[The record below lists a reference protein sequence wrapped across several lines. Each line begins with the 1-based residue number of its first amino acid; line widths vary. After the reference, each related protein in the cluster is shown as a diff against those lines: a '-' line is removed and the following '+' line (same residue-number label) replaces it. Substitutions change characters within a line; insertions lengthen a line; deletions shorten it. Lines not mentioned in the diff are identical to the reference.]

1 MSLTVTP
8 AIRSF
13 TYRGLVL
20 PDPNRKLSP
29 EEVKAVFAT
38 TYPELATAAITG
50 PEVVGDK
57 LLYTFSAALGVKG

>member
-38 TYPELATAAITG
+38 TYPELATASITG
-50 PEVVGDK
+50 PEAVGDT
-57 LLYTFSAALGVKG
+57 LRYEFVRALGSKG